1 MLEDVR
7 QKRPQE
13 ENSEPV
19 RAVVRLLVQV
29 RIHEGS
35 QLVLLEI
42 LPKLF
47 RRLRD
52 LPIMVAGQPEDGSGP
67 VTLPTQPSRERINTR
82 HQFQR
87 LRPGGHE
94 VPWGLQNRLAR
105 IIRPE
110 DGHTVMLAADHGYF
124 LGPTHKLEIP
134 RKTLEPLLPFADA
147 VMVTRGVVRTSIDPG
162 ANVPIVLR
170 VSGGAS
176 VLNEDLSNEKVT
188 TSMKEAVRLNAS
200 AVALSIFVG
209 AAHEHDSLVNL
220 GKLVDE
226 GEEVGI
232 PVLAVTAVGKELEKR
247 DARYLGLACRIA
259 AEFGAHFVKTY
270 FCDDFSKVVESCPV
284 PLVVAGGPKLET
296 ELDALELAYES
307 IQEGARGVDMGRNIW
322 QSSNPVGMIR
332 GIRAIVH
339 ERATPKEALDLVK
352 GAKPKK

>member
-1 MLEDVR
+1 M
-7 QKRPQE
+7 
-13 ENSEPV
+13 
-19 RAVVRLLVQV
+19 
-29 RIHEGS
+29 
-35 QLVLLEI
+35 
-42 LPKLF
+42 
-47 RRLRD
+47 
-52 LPIMVAGQPEDGSGP
+52 
-67 VTLPTQPSRERINTR
+67 
-82 HQFQR
+82 
-87 LRPGGHE
+87 
-94 VPWGLQNRLAR
+94 PWGLQNRLAR
-105 IIRPE
+105 IIRPS

-147 VMVTRGVVRTSIDPG
+147 VMVTRGVVRTSIDL
-162 ANVPIVLR
+162 VLR

-270 FCDDFSKVVESCPV
+270 FCEDFSKVVESCPV